1 MTEPDQMSELI
12 KTSDNLL
19 QIYFSA
25 ARDSEDERGRKLKG
39 KATAENTSDRET
51 NLAPIRAASGILK
64 IFDPVQTELPV
75 NQAIMEKEK
84 EIVTSPER
92 VISLRSSVET
102 GAPPLNRP
110 SLEELYKPADDEQ
123 DMTEE
128 ELKEFEEQYASVQI
142 EMDEDMM
149 DNDDLLDE
157 TMVEETMVEETMVP
171 ESQSA
176 DTKGLAASKKLANRG
191 RASPKGKQAKQ
202 GRLFMTKAPSSTVV
216 PRIEVNSPD
225 SQRTISE
232 THRYNRRD
240 GAGRRHHSPRQQSRM
255 EWQPTREPEK
265 RGDEQMAP
273 SPNRMNVREAA
284 RDSEDERGRKLKGKA
299 TAENTSDK
307 ETNLAPIRAASG
319 ILKIFDPV
327 QTELP
332 VNQAIMEKEKEIVTS
347 PERVISLQSS
357 VETGAPPLNRPSHE
371 ELYKPTDDEQ
381 DMTEES

>member
-1 MTEPDQMSELI
+1 MEWQPTREPEKRGDEQMAPSPNRMNVRE
-12 KTSDNLL
+12 
-19 QIYFSA
+19 A

-39 KATAENTSDRET
+39 KATAENTSYKET

-110 SLEELYKPADDEQ
+110 SLEKLYKPTDDEQ

-171 ESQSA
+171 ESQPA
-176 DTKGLAASKKLANRG
+176 GIKNLEFQNEDRRVQGGEGKEKGEQCRDIPPTRRESEQGKRLQKNLLPPTNSNKRRAGKKGASLHDE
-191 RASPKGKQAKQ
+191 SPK
-202 GRLFMTKAPSSTVV
+202 L
-216 PRIEVNSPD
+216 
-225 SQRTISE
+225 
-232 THRYNRRD
+232 D
-240 GAGRRHHSPRQQSRM
+240 GG
-255 EWQPTREPEK
+255 
-265 RGDEQMAP
+265 
-273 SPNRMNVREAA
+273 
-284 RDSEDERGRKLKGKA
+284 
-299 TAENTSDK
+299 
-307 ETNLAPIRAASG
+307 
-319 ILKIFDPV
+319 
-327 QTELP
+327 
-332 VNQAIMEKEKEIVTS
+332 
-347 PERVISLQSS
+347 
-357 VETGAPPLNRPSHE
+357 PSH
-371 ELYKPTDDEQ
+371 
-381 DMTEES
+381 